1 MNHAPNR
8 RAIHTLPARL
18 MVGHL
23 PLEQG
28 IGVRVPGR
36 QPINL
41 SMESE
46 SLKLART
53 FLGKKVHLEFDQ
65 PVGSSYAPHGIDSY
79 PINYGYV
86 PGVPAPDGDDLDAY
100 LLGVSEPLKEA
111 NGVCI
116 AIIHRTNDDDD
127 KLIVVPE
134 GVQLTDE
141 EILKQTAFQ

>member
-1 MNHAPNR
+1 MD
-8 RAIHTLPARL
+8 
-18 MVGHL
+18 
-23 PLEQG
+23 
-28 IGVRVPGR
+28 
-36 QPINL
+36 
-41 SMESE
+41 SE

-53 FLGKKVHLEFDQ
+53 FLGKKVQLEFDQ

-100 LLGVSEPLKEA
+100 LLNVFKPLQKAE
-111 NGVCI
+111 GVCI

-134 GVQLTDE
+134 GVELSDE
-141 EILKQTAFQ
+141 EIQKQTAFQEHLYEGVIVRE